1 MKFIIFFFL
10 LLITSCAKQKT
21 ILICGDHKCINKAEA
36 KQYFEENLSIEVQ
49 ILSKDKNTSFNL
61 VEINTQDGSSNIKV
75 FKNKNN
81 KMVKKLSK
89 EEIKEKKAEIA
100 KKNKSKSKKIAKKRK
115 NNTQSAVKDIE
126 SNQSKLNK
134 TTNQI
139 ISNNSN
145 NNSIDICQKVKKC
158 DIDSIANY
166 LIKLS
171 NEKDYPN
178 ISLRE

>member
-1 MKFIIFFFL
+1 MKLIIFFFL
-10 LLITSCAKQKT
+10 LLINSCTKQKT

-115 NNTQSAVKDIE
+115 NNTQTGVKDIE
-126 SNQSKLNK
+126 SNQLKLNK

-145 NNSIDICQKVKKC
+145 NNSIDICLKVKKC

>member
-21 ILICGDHKCINKAEA
+21 ILICGDHKCVNKAEA
-36 KQYFEENLSIEVQ
+36 EQYFEENLSIEVQ
-49 ILSKDKNTSFNL
+49 ILSKDKKTSFDL
-61 VEINTQDGSSNIKV
+61 VEINTKDGSSNIKV
-75 FKNKNN
+75 FKNKKN

-100 KKNKSKSKKIAKKRK
+100 KKNKSKSKKIAEKRK
-115 NNTQSAVKDIE
+115 NNTQSGTKNIKN
-126 SNQSKLNK
+126 NQLKLKK

-145 NNSIDICQKVKKC
+145 NNSIDICLKVKKC

>member
-1 MKFIIFFFL
+1 M
-10 LLITSCAKQKT
+10 
-21 ILICGDHKCINKAEA
+21 
-36 KQYFEENLSIEVQ
+36 
-49 ILSKDKNTSFNL
+49 
-61 VEINTQDGSSNIKV
+61 VEINTKDGSPNIKV

-89 EEIKEKKAEIA
+89 EEIKEKKVEIA
-100 KKNKSKSKKIAKKRK
+100 KKNKSKSKKIAEKSN
-115 NNTQSAVKDIE
+115 NNTQLRTKDIE
-126 SNQSKLNK
+126 NNQLKLNK
-134 TTNQI
+134 TKNQI

-145 NNSIDICQKVKKC
+145 NNSIDICLKVKKC